1 MPAALPERIHLPSG
15 RIARL
20 SDHAARVMAQAAAS
34 SEVGAST
41 VLLRHLEILKAPG
54 VLLDDRRAPLDVLD
68 LPLRDAHV
76 LRALLAKAGV
86 VPETEGSFTCENCG
100 APFSIASSSLL
111 EVAPFVDGEIED
123 PDLDA
128 PFDFDRAHRIP
139 AVRVGKSVARAV
151 RFAPRD
157 VRDAL
162 PLWRAPQDKPLTITP
177 AVVAAIGVVALGR
190 ERRASI
196 IADALVG
203 ASPSAWGA
211 IVDLFHEAHYSPR
224 LVAVHRCASC
234 SARVDLD
241 VPLDRELPREPLRDG
256 DANDLGDPDGGS
268 GGSFP
273 DVDRFEALVRAA
285 ADEIYRARGVRNIDL
300 FIDDGVPACDEGGDP
315 LLGCY
320 TPGSLELDA
329 EHASRRPEICLFY
342 RSFRAEHRADP
353 TFDVEGEIHETIDH
367 EVIHHLNHLAGS
379 DPLDDAERA
388 EIHEERA
395 RLVGRRETSRRAAR
409 SIGHDLMGFLR
420 LTWPFWLL
428 LAVAA
433 ALIHR

>member
-1 MPAALPERIHLPSG
+1 MPPALPERIHLPSG

-20 SDHAARVMAQAAAS
+20 SDHAARAAAQVAAS
-34 SEVGAST
+34 SGAEPST
-41 VLLRHLEILKAPG
+41 VLLRHLEILTAPG

-76 LRALLAKAGV
+76 LRALLAKACV
-86 VPETEGSFTCENCG
+86 VSEAEGSFTCENCG
-100 APFSIASSSLL
+100 APFAIAPSSLL
-111 EVAPFVDGEIED
+111 EIAPFLDGEIED

-128 PFDFDRAHRIP
+128 PFDFSRAHPIP
-139 AVRVGKSVARAV
+139 ALRVGRSVARVV

-177 AVVAAIGVVALGR
+177 ALVAAIGVVALGR
-190 ERRASI
+190 ERRASL
-196 IADALVG
+196 IADALAS
-203 ASPSAWGA
+203 ASPSAWAA
-211 IVDLFHEAHYSPR
+211 IVDLFHEAHYPPR

-241 VPLDRELPREPLRDG
+241 VPLDRELPREPLPEADTSDGSDRDRG
-256 DANDLGDPDGGS
+256 

-285 ADEIYRARGVRNIDL
+285 AAEIYRARGVRNIDL

-320 TPGSLELDA
+320 TPGSLEPDA
-329 EHASRRPEICLFY
+329 EHTSRRPEICLFY

-353 TFDVEGEIHETIDH
+353 SFDVEREIHETIDH

-388 EIHEERA
+388 EIHDERA
-395 RLVGRRETSRRAAR
+395 RLVGRREMSRRAAR
-409 SIGHDLMGFLR
+409 SLGEDLAGFLR

-428 LAVAA
+428 LALAA